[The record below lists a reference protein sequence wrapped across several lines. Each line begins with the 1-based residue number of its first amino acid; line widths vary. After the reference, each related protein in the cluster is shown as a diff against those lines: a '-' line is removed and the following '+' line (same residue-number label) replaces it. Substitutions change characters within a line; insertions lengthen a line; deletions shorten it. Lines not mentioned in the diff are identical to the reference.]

1 MFSTVNFALVGLIA
15 ALSVP
20 ALAAEPA
27 SNASAAPS
35 VNASASVNGTA
46 SANTA
51 SANTAAA
58 DDATSATEEAG
69 DDQGPP
75 LLFGKSLDVG
85 GYGGLDVAYSRMFGR
100 DGVVAGA
107 QGAVLINHRL
117 ALGIAGYGWSNP
129 LDGPAAPNG
138 DAQRFETGY
147 GGFTAHYSLY
157 FDQLPIYFT
166 VGALVGGGAID
177 LTDEN
182 HSDSFDG
189 FQDRPSEDVFA
200 VFQPDV
206 AVHANL
212 TKWMRVVLTAG
223 YRLTSGVDRLG
234 FKEADV
240 NGLMLGGQI
249 QFGAF

>member
-1 MFSTVNFALVGLIA
+1 MFSTVNLALLGLIA
-15 ALSVP
+15 SPSVP

-27 SNASAAPS
+27 ASA
-35 VNASASVNGTA
+35 NAAA

-51 SANTAAA
+51 SANTASA
-58 DDATSATEEAG
+58 DEATSTKEEAG
-69 DDQGPP
+69 EDQGPP
-75 LLFGKSLDVG
+75 LLFGEGLDVG
-85 GYGGLDVAYSRMFGR
+85 GYGGLDVAYSRMFGQ

-138 DAQRFETGY
+138 DSQRFETGY
-147 GGFTAHYSLY
+147 GGFTAHYSVY

-166 VGALVGGGAID
+166 LGALVGGGAID
-177 LTDEN
+177 LTDED
-182 HSDSFDG
+182 HSDGFDG
-189 FQDRPSEDVFA
+189 FQDHPSEDVFA

-212 TKWMRVVLTAG
+212 TKWMRVGLTAG
-223 YRLTSGVDRLG
+223 YRWTSGVDHLG
-234 FKEADV
+234 FKDADV